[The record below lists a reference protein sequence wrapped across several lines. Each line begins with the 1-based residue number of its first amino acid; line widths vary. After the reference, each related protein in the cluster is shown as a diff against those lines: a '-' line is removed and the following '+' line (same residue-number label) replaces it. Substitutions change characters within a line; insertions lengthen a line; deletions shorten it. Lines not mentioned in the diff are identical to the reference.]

1 MDENGKKNNLMVI
14 LLLLLLIAACGF
26 IVYDKILKKEDACPS
41 TAPATPATSTD
52 FYKNMV
58 ANRTTAEEYTNGIEI
73 VLGKDGNV
81 YYAKN
86 GSVKSAVGTK
96 GKYTV
101 EGYFAGIGAKENEFE
116 GYKLPISNVI
126 LMYHSEVGQS
136 GEEAYVFIKDD
147 GTIGKLTYDAYEEN
161 EKQFLEIKEFKETVS
176 GYKNIVGMI
185 KVQDNDGQSYK
196 LYDING
202 KVYE

>member
-1 MDENGKKNNLMVI
+1 MENTKNNNLLVI

-26 IVYDKILKKEDACPS
+26 IVYDKVLKKEDACPS
-41 TAPATPATSTD
+41 VAPTEEKTD
-52 FYKNMV
+52 FYKSMV
-58 ANRTTAEEYTNGIEI
+58 ANRTTTEEYTNGIEI

-86 GSVKSAVGTK
+86 GSIKNAVGTK

-126 LMYHSEVGQS
+126 LMYYSEVGNG

-185 KVQDNDGQSYK
+185 KVQDNDAQSYK